1 MHPVVAQR
9 RVRIAQVWVVVLV
22 LGALGV
28 IFIPTGWLRSPP
40 EVPKPAPVTPT
51 ARPTASATD
60 NLPAPAVLAGAL
72 DRIAPAQKDAPKKDP
87 PPTVATADAPPPPP
101 PTPPVRF
108 IGAIMTGRTRAD
120 GIPDRRAIL
129 SVNEQQKLVAQGDY
143 IDAQGDQPG
152 KTKLAEVQTSY
163 VILEKEGGITE
174 KIELRLPATP
184 PPMAIMPI
192 GNPAIAAAAGM
203 SMNPNEDAAGKAAR
217 ERNQERERTMRER
230 AKMRDAGKESRGEDK
245 SNHSPQ
251 LGEEGK

>member
-1 MHPVVAQR
+1 VHPVVAQR

-40 EVPKPAPVTPT
+40 EVPKAPPTTPT
-51 ARPTASATD
+51 ARPQASVND
-60 NLPAPAVLAGAL
+60 NLPAPALLAGAL
-72 DRIAPAQKDAPKKDP
+72 DRIAPPQKEPPKKEPDP
-87 PPTVATADAPPPPP
+87 IAATDTTPPPPP

-120 GIPDRRAIL
+120 GTPDRRAIL
-129 SVNEQQKLVAQGDY
+129 AVNEQQKLIAQGDF

-163 VILEKEGGITE
+163 VILEKEGGVTE

-203 SMNPNEDAAGKAAR
+203 NFNPNEDAAGKAAR
-217 ERNQERERTMRER
+217 ERNQERERMIRER
-230 AKMRDAGKESRGEDK
+230 AKMRESGKEPRGEEK
-245 SNHSPQ
+245 GTHSPQ

>member
-1 MHPVVAQR
+1 
-9 RVRIAQVWVVVLV
+9 
-22 LGALGV
+22 
-28 IFIPTGWLRSPP
+28 
-40 EVPKPAPVTPT
+40 
-51 ARPTASATD
+51 
-60 NLPAPAVLAGAL
+60 
-72 DRIAPAQKDAPKKDP
+72 
-87 PPTVATADAPPPPP
+87 
-101 PTPPVRF
+101 
-108 IGAIMTGRTRAD
+108 MTGRTRPD

-174 KIELRLPATP
+174 KIELRLPTTP

-203 SMNPNEDAAGKAAR
+203 NMNPNEDPAGKAAR
-217 ERNQERERTMRER
+217 ERNQQNERMMRER
-230 AKMRDAGKESRGEDK
+230 AKMRDTGKESRGEDK
-245 SNHSPQ
+245 GNHSPQ

>member
-40 EVPKPAPVTPT
+40 EVPKAPATTPT
-51 ARPTASATD
+51 ARPQTSVND
-60 NLPAPAVLAGAL
+60 NLPAPSLLAGAL

-87 PPTVATADAPPPPP
+87 PPSVATAETPPPPP

-120 GIPDRRAIL
+120 GTPDRRAIL
-129 SVNEQQKLVAQGDY
+129 SVNEQQKLIAQGDY

-163 VILEKEGGITE
+163 VILEKEDGITE

-203 SMNPNEDAAGKAAR
+203 NPNPNEDPAAKAAR
-217 ERNQERERTMRER
+217 ERNQERERMMRER
-230 AKMRDAGKESRGEDK
+230 AKMRESGKESRGDEK
-245 SNHSPQ
+245 GNRPTQ